1 MPLDALA
8 RSCHRIARAH
18 LRWRPLR
25 ALAWVA
31 LALALGS
38 GAAAAAP
45 DASVVDREVAGLMV
59 ALESSGCQFNRNGT
73 WYDGKRA
80 SSHLRRKYDH
90 ARRRG
95 ALPDTETFIR
105 LAASRSSVSGK
116 PYRVRCGTQAPMPSE
131 AWFLARLGLLRGPKG
146 R

>member
-1 MPLDALA
+1 MPLDVTALP
-8 RSCHRIARAH
+8 CHRITRVR
-18 LRWRPLR
+18 LGWRQLR
-25 ALAWVA
+25 AMACVA

-38 GAAAAAP
+38 PAGAAAP
-45 DASVVDREVAGLMV
+45 DAGVVDREVAGLMV
-59 ALESSGCQFNRNGT
+59 ALESSGCQFNRNGA
-73 WYDGKRA
+73 WYDGERA
-80 SSHLRRKYDH
+80 SSHLRRKYEH
-90 ARRRG
+90 VRRRG